1 MLKLKAI
8 LMSLG
13 VSLGLM
19 LAFTGCEVAKTLES
33 TGLVKRP
40 TVSLQQ
46 LTLTGLDAQGIGF
59 NLGIAVNNPNALTL
73 QLAEVGYQ
81 LHINGKSL
89 ISGRQAD
96 GLALKANDT
105 SMLQVPI
112 HLSFQD
118 LSAIGQGLLQQKS
131 AQYVLHTQVGIKLPG
146 LGTVP
151 FNNQQSGVLPL
162 PELSG
167 LKAFGF

>member
-1 MLKLKAI
+1 MPNVKALLICLGMMLL
-8 LMSLG
+8 
-13 VSLGLM
+13 
-19 LAFTGCEVAKTLES
+19 TGCEMAKTLES

-40 TVSLQQ
+40 TVTLEQ
-46 LTLTGLDAQGIGF
+46 LTLTGLDSQGIGF
-59 NLGIAVNNPNALTL
+59 NLGVAVNNPNPLTL
-73 QLAEVGYQ
+73 QLVDVGYQ
-81 LHINGKSL
+81 LHINGKPL
-89 ISGRQAD
+89 VSGRQAD
-96 GLALKANDT
+96 GFALKTNDI

-146 LGTVP
+146 LGIVP
-151 FNNQQSGVLPL
+151 FNNQQSGVLPM
-162 PELSG
+162 PEMSG

>member
-8 LMSLG
+8 LI
-13 VSLGLM
+13 SLGLV
-19 LAFTGCEVAKTLES
+19 LLTGCEIANTLEA

-40 TVSLQQ
+40 TVALQQ
-46 LTLTGLDAQGIGF
+46 LTLTGLDAEGIGF
-59 NLGIAVNNPNALTL
+59 NLGVAVNNPNPVTL
-73 QLAEVGYQ
+73 QLADVGYQ

-89 ISGRQAD
+89 VSGRQAD

-105 SMLQVPI
+105 SVLQVPI

-118 LSAIGQGLLQQKS
+118 LSAIGQGLWQQKS
-131 AQYVLHTQVGIKLPG
+131 LQYVLNTQVGIKLPG
-146 LGTVP
+146 LGNVP
-151 FNNQQSGVLPL
+151 FNNQQSGQLPM
-162 PELSG
+162 PEMSG